1 MPWISITPD
10 NLNDTKL
17 APLMSALSTAALA
30 EGQSDPLPGY
40 ITTAVNHVRRKVAAC
55 RTNRVDADA
64 TKVPE
69 SLKEIVCRMVV
80 RAAKDRLEF
89 ALTEDERKQWD
100 KDDRELDAIANC
112 SMPIETS
119 DNSEEPPVQSTQPKP
134 TIKGRKQQFSRDQQ
148 EGA

>member
-55 RTNRVDADA
+55 RNNRVDADA
-64 TKVPE
+64 TKIPE

-112 SMPIETS
+112 SMPVEIS
-119 DNSEEPPVQSTQPKP
+119 DDSEAPPVQSTQPKP
-134 TIKGRKQQFSRDQQ
+134 TITRREKQFGRDQQ
-148 EGA
+148 DGA